1 MILRTDK
8 WASEAQMRDVIVCDK
23 VYLSVVSASWLLC
36 DNQSSLIDETDQFMT
51 IEFFLESLASGREGG
66 FRKGLTLHLL
76 FSSACSSKLSVTVV
90 HFEVAFSAAFQQYLP
105 KLEIHGIFDP
115 AVLCFC
121 GFIVPIYWYV
131 CEIYCI
137 PDAYWWFVVYKR
149 P

>member
-36 DNQSSLIDETDQFMT
+36 DSQSSLIDETDQFMT

-115 AVLCFC
+115 AVLFL
-121 GFIVPIYWYV
+121 W
-131 CEIYCI
+131 IYCTYI
-137 PDAYWWFVVYKR
+137 LIRVWNILYTRCLLVSDL
-149 P
+149 